1 MPFRRP
7 GVSAITD
14 CRIVIHGPEETNT
27 ISPQLCG
34 TTTGQFLVVSSRH
47 QGKISVSSLSS
58 NSDGII
64 QKTSRS
70 PSRIIPSP
78 RINVEELDLN
88 VRKLFAT
95 MDVNGNGF
103 ITLREFERH
112 LALCGVQ
119 LGWEAV
125 EQLYILI
132 LCPLAAAG
140 SSRTACLANRKVSV
154 AWTLTLN

>member
-1 MPFRRP
+1 MPCHYRE
-7 GVSAITD
+7 GMSAITD
-14 CRIVIHGPEETNT
+14 CRIVIHGPEETNN

-34 TTTGQFLVVSSRH
+34 TTTGQFLVVSRH

-70 PSRIIPSP
+70 SSRIIPSP

-119 LGWEAV
+119 LGWEAAQ
-125 EQLYILI
+125 QLYILI
-132 LCPLAAAG
+132 LCPLAADG
-140 SSRTACLANRKVSV
+140 SSRTACLANRKVS
-154 AWTLTLN
+154 LGP